1 MKLILNTRV
10 MKRYFLAL
18 LFLLFSIS
26 GFAQK
31 KKKQDTALPPP
42 VPKAMEAP
50 EFEIRETGNNQED
63 EEYPPVLTIMGS
75 LETINIIKTNGEEIR
90 LNAFK
95 DLKKINLSE
104 LKSLSLEANYSRTK
118 TKLEARFLQEILEK
132 GLQLESLEIRHF
144 EIESFPEIKK
154 PNNVLKK
161 LELKKNELKTLPPS
175 ISNLV
180 ALEDFASYYNP
191 LQELPETFSQLK
203 NLKKLSLEDAEFSAF
218 PKVVFGLNNLS
229 VLHISGNYKGE
240 RKIKEIPDLFAQLP
254 ELEEFKVT
262 HSLLSTLPKSISTLK
277 KLERVDFSYNQFN
290 DFPEALASNPNLK
303 FVPFSINPLDWNK
316 FTASIKKI
324 KWRGLFFLN
333 GTGFSKKQYEE
344 IQKMLPKIDVYY
356 DGMND

>member
-1 MKLILNTRV
+1 
-10 MKRYFLAL
+10 MKRYFLAVT
-18 LFLLFSIS
+18 FLLFSIS

-42 VPKAMEAP
+42 IPKAMEVP
-50 EFEIRETGNNQED
+50 EFEKREAGNNQHY
-63 EEYPPVLTIMGS
+63 EEYPHIVTTDMGS
-75 LETINIIKTNGEEIR
+75 PATINITKTNGETIR
-90 LNAFK
+90 LNAFE
-95 DLKKINLSE
+95 DLKKINFSE

-118 TKLEARFLQEILEK
+118 AKLEARFLQEILEK
-132 GLQLESLEIRHF
+132 GSQLERLEIRHF

-161 LELKKNELKTLPPS
+161 LELKKNELKILPPS

-191 LQELPETFSQLK
+191 LEELPDTFSQLK
-203 NLKKLSLEDAEFSAF
+203 NLEKLSLEDAEFSAF
-218 PKVVFGLNNLS
+218 PKEVFGLNKLS

-254 ELEEFKVT
+254 ELKEFIVT

-277 KLERVDFSYNQFN
+277 KLKKVDFLRNQFN
-290 DFPEALASNPNLK
+290 DFPEVLASNPNLK
-303 FVPFSINPLDWNK
+303 DVSFSSNPLDWNK

-324 KWRGLFFLN
+324 KWSGSLSLS

-344 IQKMLPKIDVYY
+344 IQKMLPKINVYY
-356 DGMND
+356 DEMND

>member
-1 MKLILNTRV
+1 
-10 MKRYFLAL
+10 MKRYFLAVI
-18 LFLLFSIS
+18 FLLFSIS

-31 KKKQDTALPPP
+31 KKKQDTALQTP
-42 VPKAMEAP
+42 VPKAVEAP
-50 EFEIRETGNNQED
+50 EFEIREAGNNQD
-63 EEYPPVLTIMGS
+63 SEEYLHIVTTAMS
-75 LETINIIKTNGEEIR
+75 SSETINITKTNGETIW

-95 DLKKINLSE
+95 DLEKINFSE

-118 TKLEARFLQEILEK
+118 AKLEARFLQEILEK
-132 GLQLESLEIRHF
+132 GSQLESLEIRHF
-144 EIESFPEIKK
+144 EIENFPEIKK
-154 PNNVLKK
+154 SNNVLKK

-191 LQELPETFSQLK
+191 LEELPDTFSQLK
-203 NLKKLSLEDAEFSAF
+203 NLKKLSLGNAEFSAF
-218 PKVVFGLNNLS
+218 PKVIFGLNKLS

-262 HSLLSTLPKSISTLK
+262 HTLLSALPKSVSTLT
-277 KLERVDFSYNQFN
+277 KLERADFSYNQFN
-290 DFPEALASNPNLK
+290 DFPEVLASNPNLEY
-303 FVPFSINPLDWNK
+303 VPFSSNPLDWNK
-316 FTASIKKI
+316 FKASIKKI
-324 KWRGLFFLN
+324 KWSGLFFLN

-356 DGMND
+356 DEMSD